1 MAEFAGLSIG
11 SVALTGLFNNCVDTF
26 QYIQL
31 GRNFGNDYES
41 CLIKLDVVKLRFLRW
56 GELMTVTDGDDSQNP
71 RAAASTQRE
80 EVVQRLLGQI
90 LNIFERAKQT
100 SQMFQNIGKPHE
112 LIVDTQPQRGD
123 LAALHD
129 HLQNKMRK
137 RCSDRQ
143 KQTKLVTKAR
153 WALYKK
159 AHFDRLIEDL
169 TELVDALL
177 LMFPD
182 REESQ
187 RQICAADVSDIEKVE
202 SLAALRAIAQNSD
215 KLLEEV
221 VAKTLKA
228 RGGQVWRNV
237 TASGKAEQFMG
248 NHYVSGLRVSERQEH
263 QEWDG
268 ISGTD
273 SAKQHMGNV
282 YGGSRFLAE

>member
-41 CLIKLDVVKLRFLRW
+41 CLVKLDVVKLRFLRC
-56 GELMTVTDGDDSQNP
+56 GELMTVPDGGDSQNP
-71 RAAASTQRE
+71 RSAASTQRE
-80 EVVQRLLGQI
+80 EVAERLLGQF

-100 SQMFQNIGKPHE
+100 SQTFQTIGKPDE
-112 LIVDTQPQRGD
+112 LIVDTQPQRGN

-137 RCSDRQ
+137 RCSERQ
-143 KQTKLVTKAR
+143 KQTRLTTKIK

-159 AHFDRLIEDL
+159 AHFDRLIQDL

-177 LMFPD
+177 LTFPA
-182 REESQ
+182 REEFQ
-187 RQICAADVSDIEKVE
+187 RQLCAAEVSDIEKVE
-202 SLAALRAIAQNSD
+202 TLAALRAIAQDSD
-215 KLLEEV
+215 KLMEEI
-221 VAKTLKA
+221 VAKMLND
-228 RGGQVWRNV
+228 RGGQIWRNIE
-237 TASGKAEQFMG
+237 ASGKAEQFMG
-248 NHYVSGLRVSERQEH
+248 NRYALGWQVSGRQGH

-268 ISGTD
+268 ISGKD
-273 SAKQHMGNV
+273 NAKQVMGNV
-282 YGGSRFLAE
+282 YGG